1 MLTCFKFLVP
11 LIIQGGGQRDGGQSF
26 MGVVLICLDVSFA
39 VGSLIL
45 LLTMLFLVH
54 APISQRFLFYFAC
67 NNVGGRY
74 FLRQDYTIECF
85 KNAHWEF
92 SIVVISFSI
101 QILSSSIVQNFIP
114 ARKSTSRKGD
124 NGIVIVVGGSYIYHG
139 APVLSSL
146 AALRCGTDLVY
157 TSVPK
162 INVTPTRAISPNL
175 IVIPLVDQKLTLGA
189 VKKLVGALPRN
200 LHSATIGMGLAI
212 QEKNSLLYLVKS
224 LLDRDVRLS
233 LDASALIPEVLPL
246 LANKN
251 VVVTPHSGEFKR
263 LFGDVPPDSQ
273 NERIPLV
280 EQHAL
285 DNGITILLKG
295 PTDIISNGK
304 TTYLCE
310 KNTPAMTVGGTGD
323 VLSGLV
329 AGLLSKNRNSLES
342 AAAASFICGLAGKH
356 VQDKLGLHMTS
367 MDLID
372 AIPNVMKPFDKI
384 I

>member
-1 MLTCFKFLVP
+1 MEPQL
-11 LIIQGGGQRDGGQSF
+11 
-26 MGVVLICLDVSFA
+26 
-39 VGSLIL
+39 
-45 LLTMLFLVH
+45 
-54 APISQRFLFYFAC
+54 
-67 NNVGGRY
+67 
-74 FLRQDYTIECF
+74 
-85 KNAHWEF
+85 
-92 SIVVISFSI
+92 
-101 QILSSSIVQNFIP
+101 LSSSIVETFIP
-114 ARKSTSRKGD
+114 ARKSASRKGN
-124 NGIVIVVGGSYIYHG
+124 NGIVLVIGGSYIYHG
-139 APVLSSL
+139 APILSSL

-212 QEKNSLLYLVKS
+212 QEKNSLLHLVES
-224 LLDRDVRLS
+224 LLNRDVRLS

-251 VVVTPHSGEFKR
+251 VVVTPHAGEFKR
-263 LFGDVPPDSQ
+263 LFGDAPSDSK
-273 NERIPLV
+273 NERIQLV
-280 EQHAL
+280 EKHAL
-285 DNGITILLKG
+285 DNGVTILLKG
-295 PTDIISNGK
+295 PTDIISNGN
-304 TTYLCE
+304 TTYLCQ

-329 AGLLSKNRNSLES
+329 AGLLSNNRNSLES
-342 AAAASFICGLAGKH
+342 AAAAAFICGLTGKQ
-356 VQDKLGLHMTS
+356 VQEKLGLHMTS

-372 AIPNVMKPFDKI
+372 AIPSIMKPFDKI

>member
-1 MLTCFKFLVP
+1 MEP
-11 LIIQGGGQRDGGQSF
+11 
-26 MGVVLICLDVSFA
+26 
-39 VGSLIL
+39 
-45 LLTMLFLVH
+45 
-54 APISQRFLFYFAC
+54 
-67 NNVGGRY
+67 
-74 FLRQDYTIECF
+74 
-85 KNAHWEF
+85 
-92 SIVVISFSI
+92 

-114 ARKSTSRKGD
+114 ARTSTSRKGD
-124 NGIVIVVGGSYIYHG
+124 NGIVLVIGGSYIYHG

-212 QEKNSLLYLVKS
+212 QERNSLLHLVKS

-246 LANKN
+246 LAHKN

-263 LFGDVPPDSQ
+263 LFGDIPSDS
-273 NERIPLV
+273 NVERIKLV
-280 EQHAL
+280 EQNAL
-285 DNGITILLKG
+285 KYGITILLKG
-295 PTDIISNGK
+295 STDIISDGK
-304 TTYLCE
+304 ITYLCE

-329 AGLLSKNRNSLES
+329 AGLLSKNRNCLES
-342 AAAASFICGLAGKH
+342 AAAASYICGLAGQE
-356 VQDKLGLHMTS
+356 VQDKLGLHMTP

-372 AIPNVMKPFDKI
+372 TIPNVMKPFDKI
-384 I
+384 V